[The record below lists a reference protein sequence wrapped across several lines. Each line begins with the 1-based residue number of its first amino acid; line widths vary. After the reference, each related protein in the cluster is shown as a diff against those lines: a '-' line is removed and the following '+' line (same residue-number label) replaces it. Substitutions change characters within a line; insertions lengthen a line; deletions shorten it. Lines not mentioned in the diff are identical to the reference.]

1 MLSSKENNVHIFQ
14 HVQLDDL
21 PQVAT
26 EILQFATCNVNVL
39 EAPMGCGKTTLCKQ
53 IIKQWGS
60 KTEGSS
66 PTFSLV
72 EEHQGPNGILYHAD
86 AYRFEEELE
95 AFDIGFEEYVESGNP
110 LWIEWAEKVVSF
122 LPFKVGVVY
131 IKIESSHART
141 IKFYPELFAAQ
152 IQWKHE

>member
-1 MLSSKENNVHIFQ
+1 MLSSKENNVLRFQ
-14 HVQLDDL
+14 QVQLDDL
-21 PQVAT
+21 PIVAM
-26 EILQFATCNVNVL
+26 EILQFARCSVNL
-39 EAPMGCGKTTLCKQ
+39 LQAPMGFGKTTLCNQ

-86 AYRFEEELE
+86 AYRIEEEEE
-95 AFDIGFEEYVESGNP
+95 AFDIGFEEYIESCNP
-110 LWIEWAEKVVSF
+110 LWIEWPEKVVSF

-131 IKIESSHART
+131 IKIESTHTRT
-141 IKFYPELFAAQ
+141 IEFYPELYTAQ
-152 IQWKHE
+152 IQWKYE